1 MDRSDLTAIIIPA
14 YNEEKTI
21 AMVIEKVKPYG
32 TVIVVNDASK
42 DGTAALANKT
52 GAVVVSH
59 NANKGYDGALN
70 SGFSKADE
78 LGCHYAITFD
88 ADGQHEASIIERYL
102 DFLQNQNYDL
112 VLGVRPKKARISEDI
127 IGVYFR
133 LRFGI
138 KDILCGMKGYN
149 MSLYKK
155 NGGFDHIKSI
165 GAELTMISVK
175 SKCRFIQVPVPIY
188 HRIGKARFGNVIKS
202 NMRII
207 KALFKVIML
216 DSLKKSYET

>member
-1 MDRSDLTAIIIPA
+1 MDRSDLAAIIIPA

-21 AMVIEKVKPYG
+21 AVVIEKVKPFG

-42 DGTAALANKT
+42 DGTAALANKA
-52 GAVVVSH
+52 GVVVVSH
-59 NANKGYDGALN
+59 SANKGYDGALN
-70 SGFSKADE
+70 SGFLKADE
-78 LGCHYAITFD
+78 LGCRYAITFD

-102 DFLQNQNYDL
+102 DLLQNQNYDL
-112 VLGVRPKKARISEDI
+112 VLGIRPKKARISEDI
-127 IGVYFR
+127 MGIYFR
-133 LRFGI
+133 FRFGI

-149 MSLYKK
+149 MSLYKR
-155 NGGFDHIKSI
+155 NGCFDHIKSI
-165 GAELTMISVK
+165 GAELAMISVK

-216 DSLKKSYET
+216 DSL